1 MEETTT
7 DDLDSEEWGERLR
20 ALRLENGWSQAD
32 IAEKLGVHPQTIS
45 DMERGTNKMTLERL
59 GRVLRALGYEAE
71 INLHR
76 RQPKTRADWG
86 HIAPKEPERRRL
98 IRRARRVAES
108 LADHLYA
115 EFEVDAVYCFGSLT
129 EDHADRFSDSS
140 DVDIAVTGLAAR
152 ERFNAE
158 TELELDVIEPSDEF
172 QDFSFD
178 LVRAEELDA
187 PWSETRH
194 AREAVEIPKPRRG

>member
-1 MEETTT
+1 
-7 DDLDSEEWGERLR
+7 
-20 ALRLENGWSQAD
+20 
-32 IAEKLGVHPQTIS
+32 
-45 DMERGTNKMTLERL
+45 MTLERL

-115 EFEVDAVYCFGSLT
+115 EFGVDAVYCFGSLT
-129 EDHADRFSDSS
+129 DDHGERFTETSDI
-140 DVDIAVTGLAAR
+140 DIAVEGLPAR
-152 ERFNAE
+152 ERFEAE
-158 TELELDVIEPSDEF
+158 AEIELDVIEPNEEF
-172 QDFSFD
+172 REFSFD